1 VIPAASR
8 RTCVGC
14 RRRAHPDDL
23 VRVVATPDA
32 GLERRAS
39 GGGRG
44 AWVCPDPA
52 CVEAAAR
59 RDGFSRTLRRRVD
72 RAAAAA
78 LRVELGG

>member
-1 VIPAASR
+1 MIPAASR

-23 VRVVATPDA
+23 VRVVAVDGA
-32 GLERRAS
+32 LVRRAS

-52 CVEAAAR
+52 CVAAATK
-59 RDGFSRTLRRRVD
+59 RDGFSRTLRTRTVPTT
-72 RAAAAA
+72 AAA
-78 LRVELGG
+78 LGVDLRP